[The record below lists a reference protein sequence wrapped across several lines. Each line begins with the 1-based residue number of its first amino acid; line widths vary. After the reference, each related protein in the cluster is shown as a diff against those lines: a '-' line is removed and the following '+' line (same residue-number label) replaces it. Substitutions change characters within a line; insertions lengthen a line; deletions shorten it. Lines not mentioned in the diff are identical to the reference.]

1 MPKSGAVYGADFF
14 SAKYCAI
21 NLLKL
26 YSTMIANRTWSA
38 SALFYTRRF
47 NRGTYCIFCEQ
58 NIFHICAI
66 SDGPNIAKI
75 T

>member
-26 YSTMIANRTWSA
+26 YSTMTANRTWSA
-38 SALFYTRRF
+38 SALFYRRRF
-47 NRGTYCIFCEQ
+47 NRGTYCIFLRTKYFPYLC
-58 NIFHICAI
+58 N
-66 SDGPNIAKI
+66 
-75 T
+75 